1 MRRPARRR
9 RDWIWAGLILLTL
22 ALLALRDTAGWLIE
36 YPAAWVVPITPTL
49 NTLMDWCVDVAG
61 PAFRAFSAALD
72 VPMAVVRDLLNWL
85 PWSVTLTVLT
95 FVTWVVS
102 GWRLAAF
109 TFFAILYMPVIGYWG
124 ESMNSLALV
133 AVSVPAAVGIGFGLG
148 TLAFFSRRAER
159 AIAPV
164 LDLMQT
170 VPAFAYLLPIL
181 LLFGFGPVVGL
192 IARHPL
198 CLSADGA
205 EHASR
210 ALARA
215 GGGDRGRTDGRRHPE
230 PALLA
235 RACTQRP
242 APDPARR

>member
-1 MRRPARRR
+1 
-9 RDWIWAGLILLTL
+9 
-22 ALLALRDTAGWLIE
+22 
-36 YPAAWVVPITPTL
+36 
-49 NTLMDWCVDVAG
+49 
-61 PAFRAFSAALD
+61 
-72 VPMAVVRDLLNWL
+72 MAVVRDLLNWL

-109 TFFAILYMPVIGYWG
+109 TFFAILYMPIIGYWG

-164 LDLMQT
+164 LDPDADRTRLRL
-170 VPAFAYLLPIL
+170 PAADPAAVRLRTR
-181 LLFGFGPVVGL
+181 GGPD
-192 IARHPL
+192 REHPL

-210 ALARA
+210 ALART

-242 APDPARR
+242 APDPARREPDHHGRVLDGDHRLDHRRQPPTSGGRSSRRCARRSSARACWPAS